1 MPKVLVLK
9 RFGYTQSEAAI
20 NWVINHELNLTHPVV
35 DVWLEDESGNFTNSD
50 AHEVTITST
59 NTVTINFDVDAVKGV
74 ALVT

>member
-9 RFGYTQSEAAI
+9 RFGYTQSDASMS
-20 NWVINHELNLTHPVV
+20 WVINHNLNLTHPVV
-35 DVWLEDESGNFTNSD
+35 DVWLEDGAGNFTNSD

-59 NTVTINFDVDAVKGV
+59 NTVTVNFDFDAVKGV